1 MISGFKSY
9 IIYKMLF
16 YFNFQQA
23 KEKDAVFYLLVMPT

>member
-16 YFNFQQA
+16 YFNFQQT